1 MKVYKLVDM
10 LETAME
16 TMAVEAD
23 AEIFIE
29 GEDGLLH
36 DFKIEEIQEVFDGF
50 DSVSP
55 AGYKLIITD

>member
-1 MKVYKLVDM
+1 MKVYEFVDM

-36 DFKIEEIQEVFDGF
+36 NFKVEETQEVFDGF
-50 DSVSP
+50 DSVTP
-55 AGYKLIITD
+55 AGYKLIMTD